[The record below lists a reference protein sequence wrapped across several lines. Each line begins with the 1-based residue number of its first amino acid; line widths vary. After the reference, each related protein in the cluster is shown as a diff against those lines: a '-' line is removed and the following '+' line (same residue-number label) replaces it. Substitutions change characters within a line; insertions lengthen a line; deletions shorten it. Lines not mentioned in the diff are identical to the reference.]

1 MPKTQLETLDKTDAR
16 LLEALA
22 ENARAPM
29 RELAHAI
36 NLSGPSTSERVQKLE
51 ARGVIRRF
59 TIDLDLK
66 ALGYTLEAIV
76 RLKPRPGQLHQVQH
90 MIENEKRFISC
101 DKVTGE
107 DCFIARIMLMSIDEL
122 DPLLDAFH
130 DRAETNTSIVKSVP
144 IRGRLPPF
152 ELAARTQPKSAGLR
166 GLHKRHKPS

>member
-29 RELAHAI
+29 KELAHAI

-130 DRAETNTSIVKSVP
+130 DRNEHVDREVCADQRPAAAFRIGGSNPAKV
-144 IRGRLPPF
+144 GRP
-152 ELAARTQPKSAGLR
+152 AG
-166 GLHKRHKPS
+166 PA

>member
-1 MPKTQLETLDKTDAR
+1 MPRINLGALDKTDAR

-29 RELAHAI
+29 KELAQAI
-36 NLSGPSTSERVQKLE
+36 RLSGPSTSERVQKLE

-59 TIDLDLK
+59 TIDLNLK

-107 DCFIARIMLMSIDEL
+107 DCFIARIILMSIDEL

-144 IRGRLPPF
+144 IRGRLPPL
-152 ELAARTQPKSAGLR
+152 ELTARTQPKSVGLR
-166 GLHKRHKPS
+166 GSRKRRKPS

>member
-1 MPKTQLETLDKTDAR
+1 MPRINLGALDKTDAR
-16 LLEALA
+16 LLETLA

-29 RELAHAI
+29 KELAQAI
-36 NLSGPSTSERVQKLE
+36 RLSGPSTSERVQKLE

-59 TIDLDLK
+59 TIDLNLK

-107 DCFIARIMLMSIDEL
+107 DCFIARVILMSIDEL

-144 IRGRLPPF
+144 IRGRLPPL
-152 ELAARTQPKSAGLR
+152 ELTARTQPKPAGLR
-166 GLHKRHKPS
+166 DSRRRRKPS